1 MVIASSFLNLWLYGF
16 SIYEPSDRAVIIP
29 LSYECNLRFSAS
41 SKSFKRFVFQHN
53 TQTFKDVFTYHV
65 PDKSDTLERKQYFTV
80 NGSKMYWMAE
90 YVCSHL
96 ATLRKNNH
104 FKWPF
109 FGLDLLFPLSSI
121 YVPSIWPLNDTQQP
135 PIHQWRGGTYYNIS
149 LIFPWDVKSTMP
161 LGKDYKYHFHFHK
174 KSCLACCI
182 RVLVRKLRHFYG
194 LRPKSTLLH
203 IFPLI
208 LKIQWCVYK
217 WNTSAGLYFTIRS

>member
-1 MVIASSFLNLWLYGF
+1 MY
-16 SIYEPSDRAVIIP
+16 
-29 LSYECNLRFSAS
+29 
-41 SKSFKRFVFQHN
+41 
-53 TQTFKDVFTYHV
+53 V

-135 PIHQWRGGTYYNIS
+135 PIHQWRGGTFYNIS

-203 IFPLI
+203 IFPSSSKYSDVFVNEI
-208 LKIQWCVYK
+208 LLLACISQYDPNPPQLRFHKTLFWKKY
-217 WNTSAGLYFTIRS
+217 